1 MDSNPPSTNCIQIV
15 PLTEEH
21 IKEIA
26 ELEKECFPDPWNE
39 EMFVQLLS
47 NPLAVFITAV
57 YDGKVVGYAGIYHIL
72 TEGQLMNIAVKEDL
86 RRRGIAEKM
95 FEYLLE
101 YGKENDIEVITLE
114 VRENNT
120 PAISFYEKIGFEK
133 VGIRPGYYSHPT
145 EDAVLMNYSV

>member
-1 MDSNPPSTNCIQIV
+1 MDSKPPSTNCIQIV

-57 YDGKVVGYAGIYHIL
+57 YDGEVVGYAGIYHIL

>member
-1 MDSNPPSTNCIQIV
+1 MDSKPPSTNCIQIV

-120 PAISFYEKIGFEK
+120 PAISFYEKIGFESDG
-133 VGIRPGYYSHPT
+133 VWT
-145 EDAVLMNYSV
+145 EYINNN